1 MSFSSITV
9 LALNADI
16 QKNISL
22 KKLIPLQWDILLMI
36 FKKKIIFIIIWQ
48 NRLFKSI
55 NDTSKVLDTDDN
67 TTDIAE

>member
-1 MSFSSITV
+1 MRHTPHDF
-9 LALNADI
+9 L
-16 QKNISL
+16 
-22 KKLIPLQWDILLMI
+22 
-36 FKKKIIFIIIWQ
+36 KKIIFIIIWQ